1 MPSNFPVK
9 LTTAQLENELHV
21 AEDYNGFEDRFSIL
35 ENALGHLYRQAPFG
49 LHTLGIDGNFL
60 SINDQE
66 LTWLGYSE
74 QELIGKVKFVDL
86 LTDDSEQKYLK
97 HLADTMSTGVNKD
110 IELALISKNNAII
123 NFVLYT
129 NAMLNKHGVLDK
141 YRSVLFNIDA
151 RKSMEARLNIAETV
165 FETHDGMMITD
176 ANCIVLR
183 VNKAFNKITG
193 YSAKE
198 VTGKTPKFLSSGQ
211 YDQHFYASIWNT
223 INENSVW
230 EGEIWD
236 TRKNGE
242 TFPARLTIKVVKDC
256 NQVITNYVA
265 SLIDI
270 SESKA
275 ATDEI
280 KNLAFYDPLT
290 LLPNRRLLVERLKQ
304 AVTASRI
311 SHKIGAVMFL
321 DLDHFKTLNDTFG
334 HNIGDLLLKEV
345 AKHIKR
351 SLREADTVARI
362 GGDEFVIVLES
373 LGDKKLD
380 ALAEV
385 GIIGEKIL
393 SNLCQ
398 GYEFDS
404 YHHMCTASIGAT
416 LFGEH
421 QLNVEEL
428 LKQAD
433 IAMYEA
439 KDSGR
444 NSLCFFDPEMQKT
457 ISHRAHLDH
466 DLRFAL
472 KEEQFALYYQ
482 VQVNNIGNPL
492 GAEALIR
499 WFNSNNEEIS
509 PLSFIPL
516 AEHTGL
522 IIPIGQWVLN
532 TACAQLS
539 KWQHNKKT
547 RKLTLSINVSAVEF
561 KQANFVDQVKFAL
574 ARYNINPAYL
584 SLELTESLLLQD
596 VESMIAKMIELR
608 KIGVKFELDDFG
620 TGYSSLQYLKKLPI
634 NRLKIDK
641 SFVRELS
648 TNKSDKKLVHAI
660 INMAHSLDMK
670 VIAEGVE
677 TQNQLQF
684 LQNSGCD
691 YYQGYFFGKPTPIGE
706 FEAALDLWSGLP
718 RPK

>member
-1 MPSNFPVK
+1 MT
-9 LTTAQLENELHV
+9 LTLPADYVIEFENKHYA
-21 AEDYNGFEDRFSIL
+21 AEDYDDL
-35 ENALGHLYRQAPFG
+35 ENRFTALENSLANIYQQASFG
-49 LHTLGIDGNFL
+49 LHTLSANGTFL
-60 SINDQE
+60 SINDKE
-66 LTWLGYSE
+66 LDWLGYSE

-86 LTDDSEQKYLK
+86 LTEDSEQKYLK
-97 HLADTMSTGVNKD
+97 HLADTASSGVDKD
-110 IELALISKNNAII
+110 IELSFISKNSSVI

-129 NAMLNKHGVLDK
+129 NAILNSYGILDR

-151 RKSMEARLNIAETV
+151 RKSMEASLNVAETV
-165 FETHDGMMITD
+165 FETQDGMMITD
-176 ANCIVLR
+176 ADCNIIR
-183 VNKAFNKITG
+183 VNKAFHKITG

-198 VTGKTPKFLSSGQ
+198 CIGKTPSFLSSGQ
-211 YDQHFYASIWNT
+211 YDPSFYTSMWNA
-223 INENSVW
+223 IHERNVW

-236 TRKNGE
+236 KRKNGE
-242 TFPARLTIKVVKDC
+242 IFPARLTIKAVKDC
-256 NQVITNYVA
+256 KHIVTNYVA

-280 KNLAFYDPLT
+280 KNLAFYDSLT
-290 LLPNRRLLVERLKQ
+290 LLPNRRLLIERLKQ
-304 AVTASRI
+304 ALALSRN
-311 SHKIGAVMFL
+311 SHKVGAVLFL

-334 HNIGDLLLKEV
+334 HNIGDLLLKEA
-345 AKHIKR
+345 AKHIKQ
-351 SLREADTVARI
+351 SLRETDTVARI
-362 GGDEFVIVLES
+362 GGDEFVILLEN
-373 LGDKKLD
+373 LADNKLE

-421 QLNVEEL
+421 QMNVEEL

-444 NSLCFFDPEMQKT
+444 NSLRFFDPEMEKS

-472 KEEQFALYYQ
+472 KEGQFSLYYQ

-499 WFNSNNEEIS
+499 WNNSNNEEIS

-522 IIPIGQWVLN
+522 IIPIGQWVLD
-532 TACAQLS
+532 TACAQIS
-539 KWQHNKKT
+539 KWQRNKKT
-547 RKLTLSINVSAVEF
+547 RKLTLSINVSAIEF
-561 KQANFVDQVKFAL
+561 KQANFVEQVKSAL
-574 ARYNINPAYL
+574 ARHDINPAYL
-584 SLELTESLLLQD
+584 TLELTESMLLQD
-596 VESMIAKMIELR
+596 VESMISKMIELR
-608 KIGVKFELDDFG
+608 KFGVRFELDDFG

-691 YYQGYFFGKPTPIGE
+691 YYQGYFFGKPIPVCE
-706 FEAALDLWSGLP
+706 FEAALELRSGLTVLNS
-718 RPK
+718 